1 MLEKILKN
9 ITKEVMS
16 VDYAFIENNE
26 DKTYYIDLDEFLGDK
41 VNEYPSYFYGVT
53 GTLVLYGW
61 QLLDF
66 TDALKTESVHGVYC
80 YI

>member
-26 DKTYYIDLDEFLGDK
+26 DKVYYIDLDEFLGDK
-41 VNEYPSYFYGVT
+41 VEHYPSYFYGAT

-66 TDALKTESVHGVYC
+66 IDHLGIETVHGVYC